1 MSESILPGMSNTYS
15 IGTADPTCKQKIS
28 HKKLLDLTIWQKAW
42 TMSGRYQDKSNIG
55 IILNINEFIAIN
67 VYPPGYCLYWSL
79 ETRHTLEKPLF
90 AAGFKETWIPLK
102 SHADTAHLSTE
113 HLAHLTATTPF
124 FQFDSCHH
132 PTRKVLMIICQPS
145 FSWQIFIFSVASS
158 IDPRI
163 VPTKTEL
170 KKLLLH

>member
-1 MSESILPGMSNTYS
+1 MSR
-15 IGTADPTCKQKIS
+15 
-28 HKKLLDLTIWQKAW
+28 
-42 TMSGRYQDKSNIG
+42 RYQDKSNMG
-55 IILNINEFIAIN
+55 IILNINEFIVIN

-158 IDPRI
+158 TDPRI

-170 KKLLLH
+170 RSFVTTIKPWLSIGFTWHKKIKGLSREIPAEKCAIVVIKGKKIA